1 MKVAY
6 RAFDKVG
13 HPVAATID
21 APGLAEAS
29 EALRRQGLFVT
40 EVLEAARGGAS
51 DPVRQKDATGSVSTG
66 LRLRLLA
73 MFTRQLFALVSS
85 GTPLAQSLMAIERQ
99 CETEKWRDVVA
110 GLRRRV
116 EEGVSLSIA
125 MEAYPAYFNKV
136 CRSLV
141 AAGESSGNMTAML
154 DRLSTMT
161 RKQLHL
167 RNTVLGALVYP
178 CVLIVVGLGVLATM
192 LLAVVPRFET
202 LFESLDVP
210 LPPTTKLLLACSALL
225 WSYWWVVLAVVIGGV
240 VWLRFWVRSDAGR
253 LMVDAWVFRLP
264 KVGKL
269 VRNIYSARV
278 ARMIGVLVESRVQL
292 VEALQLT
299 RDTTGNSGIADLI
312 SRAEIAVTNGDPM
325 SESFSNTELIN
336 ASVYEAIRHGEQSG
350 QIGSLLLHIA
360 DFLDEE
366 NEVLIKTL
374 TGLIEPIILLV
385 LGLLV
390 GFIALSMFIPL
401 FDLAAMAQSG
411 GGA

>member
-13 HPVAATID
+13 HPVGATID

-40 EVLEAARGGAS
+40 EVLEAARSGVG
-51 DPVRQKDATGSVSTG
+51 DTVRRGDTTGSVGAG

-99 CETEKWRDVVA
+99 CDNEKWRDVVA
-110 GLRRRV
+110 GLRQRV

-136 CRSLV
+136 CRSLI

-178 CVLIVVGLGVLATM
+178 CVLIVVGLGVLAIM

-225 WSYWWVVLAVVIGGV
+225 WSYWWVALAVVIAGV
-240 VWLRFWVRSDAGR
+240 VWLRLWLRSAAGRQMIDAG
-253 LMVDAWVFRLP
+253 VFRLP

-269 VRNIYSARV
+269 VRNVHSARV

-299 RDTTGNSGIADLI
+299 RDTTGNSRIAGLI

-325 SESFSNTELIN
+325 SESFADTELIN

-374 TGLIEPIILLV
+374 TGLIEPIILLA